1 MRVRAPTSCITLHLA
16 LHILSSTPSD
26 STNHRSCSTVFIEE
40 NLPVSGPAQFK
51 SVLFKGQMY
60 SHFIQFQK
68 KTYPDSS
75 TLKGILTTE
84 KWTTELDELVFL
96 FFPVRQLTK
105 FNCYN
110 KQHHQRTLFPIT
122 SDLFL
127 ITRHH
132 WALQENLITKGLNS
146 LDHRYKKFF
155 FKKLIYL
162 F

>member
-1 MRVRAPTSCITLHLA
+1 MLKLHSKPSGIPSPA
-16 LHILSSTPSD
+16 STD

-110 KQHHQRTLFPIT
+110 K
-122 SDLFL
+122 
-127 ITRHH
+127 
-132 WALQENLITKGLNS
+132 
-146 LDHRYKKFF
+146 
-155 FKKLIYL
+155 
-162 F
+162 

>member
-1 MRVRAPTSCITLHLA
+1 MQLQLFLPGTVSRTHCRYQNPWMLKLHSKPSG
-16 LHILSSTPSD
+16 IPSSAAID
-26 STNHRSCSTVFIEE
+26 STNHGSCSTVFIEE
-40 NLPVSGPAQFK
+40 NLPVSGPAQLK

-84 KWTTELDELVFL
+84 QWTTELDELVFL

-110 KQHHQRTLFPIT
+110 K
-122 SDLFL
+122 
-127 ITRHH
+127 
-132 WALQENLITKGLNS
+132 
-146 LDHRYKKFF
+146 
-155 FKKLIYL
+155 
-162 F
+162 